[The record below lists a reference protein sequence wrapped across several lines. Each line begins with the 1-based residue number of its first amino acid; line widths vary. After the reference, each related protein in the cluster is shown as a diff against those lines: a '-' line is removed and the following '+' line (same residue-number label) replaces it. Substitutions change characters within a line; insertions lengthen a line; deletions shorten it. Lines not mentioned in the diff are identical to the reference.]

1 MKVRVLRPAIA
12 WLEMEILV
20 VSDGST
26 DATEAIAESFADRGV
41 RLIRAPRGG
50 KAAALNAAL
59 RHASG
64 EILFFTDVRQ
74 ALDPRALSHLVA
86 NFADPSIGAV
96 TGELRFLEPDS
107 TGEEADMELYWR
119 YELFARRRHSRIDS
133 TFSATGCIYAIR
145 RSLTAPIPPDTLS
158 DDVVIPLRAFFRG
171 YRVIFDPEAIAF
183 DHPTSEGG
191 EFRRKLRT
199 LAGIWQVHARLPE
212 LFTSANRM
220 RLDFLSHRF
229 ARLALPWAILLVWA
243 ATLALPASPFRRFL
257 LIDELALAALAALD
271 YLVPKG
277 LFLKRVSSPART
289 FLAMNLASLVAVA
302 AALDDL
308 DPTKTLFI
316 VSTKSGTTAESLSF
330 QAYQWERTAAALKKS
345 GIGRPTD
352 PGFFMVAITDPP
364 FASKTSIICLRQGAS
379 ASMTSSG
386 RMTANGSSPI
396 RSLAQSTAWPSPRGS
411 FWRT

>member
-1 MKVRVLRPAIA
+1 MLAAVLLAVASAIVFYIIAGYPILLAFFTRRAAPPVRKDKNFRATVSVLMAVHNGEEFIRGKLECLLGLDYPAH
-12 WLEMEILV
+12 LVEILV

-50 KAAALNAAL
+50 KAATLNVAL
-59 RHASG
+59 RQVSG

-74 ALDPRALSHLVA
+74 ALDPHALSHLVA

-96 TGELRFLEPDS
+96 TGELRILNPDS
-107 TGEEADMELYWR
+107 TGEEADMKLYRR

-145 RSLTAPIPPDTLS
+145 RSLTAPIPPNTLS
-158 DDVVIPLRAFFRG
+158 DDVAIPLRAFFRG
-171 YRVIFDPEAIAF
+171 NRVIVDPEAIAF

-199 LAGIWQVHARLPE
+199 LAGLWQVHARLPE

-243 ATLALPASPFRRFL
+243 ATMALPASPFRRFL
-257 LIDELALAALAALD
+257 LIDELALVALAALD

-289 FLAMNLASLVAVA
+289 FFAMNLAPLLAIAVFVV
-302 AALDDL
+302 
-308 DPTKTLFI
+308 PPETL
-316 VSTKSGTTAESLSF
+316 
-330 QAYQWERTAAALKKS
+330 W
-345 GIGRPTD
+345 RPTR
-352 PGFFMVAITDPP
+352 V
-364 FASKTSIICLRQGAS
+364 KVR
-379 ASMTSSG
+379 
-386 RMTANGSSPI
+386 R
-396 RSLAQSTAWPSPRGS
+396 R
-411 FWRT
+411 

>member
-1 MKVRVLRPAIA
+1 VQKDKDFRTTVSVVMAVRDGEEFIRRKLECLLGLDYPAQS
-12 WLEMEILV
+12 MEILV

-41 RLIRAPRGG
+41 RLIRAPRAG
-50 KAAALNAAL
+50 KAAAINTAL
-59 RHASG
+59 GHATG

-74 ALDPRALSHLVA
+74 ALDPDALSHLVA
-86 NFADPSIGAV
+86 NFSDPSIGAV
-96 TGELRFLEPDS
+96 TGELRYLDPDR

-119 YELFARRRHSRIDS
+119 YELFARRRHSRMDS

-183 DHPTSEGG
+183 DHPTAKGR

-257 LIDELALAALAALD
+257 LIDELALVVLAALD

-277 LFLKRVSSPART
+277 FFLKRISSPART
-289 FLAMNLASLVAVA
+289 FLAMNLASLLAVAVFVV
-302 AALDDL
+302 
-308 DPTKTLFI
+308 PPETL
-316 VSTKSGTTAESLSF
+316 
-330 QAYQWERTAAALKKS
+330 W
-345 GIGRPTD
+345 RPTR
-352 PGFFMVAITDPP
+352 V
-364 FASKTSIICLRQGAS
+364 KVRRQ
-379 ASMTSSG
+379 
-386 RMTANGSSPI
+386 
-396 RSLAQSTAWPSPRGS
+396 
-411 FWRT
+411 

>member
-1 MKVRVLRPAIA
+1 MLAAVVLAVASVMVFYIIAGYPILLAFIRRRAAPPVQKDKGFRATVSMLLAVRNGEEFIRGKLECLLGLDYPAQ
-12 WLEMEILV
+12 LMEIVV

-41 RLIRAPRGG
+41 RLIRAPRAG
-50 KAAALNAAL
+50 KAAAINAAL
-59 RHASG
+59 RQASG

-74 ALDPRALSHLVA
+74 ALDADALSHLVA

-96 TGELRFLEPDS
+96 TGELRYLDPDQ

-145 RSLTAPIPPDTLS
+145 RNLAGPIPPDTLS

-183 DHPTSEGG
+183 DHPTPEGG

-199 LAGIWQVHARLPE
+199 LAGLWQVHARLPE

-229 ARLALPWAILLVWA
+229 ARLALPWALLLVWA
-243 ATLALPASPFRRFL
+243 ALPASPFRRFL
-257 LIDELALAALAALD
+257 LIGELALVALAALD
-271 YLVPKG
+271 YVVPKG
-277 LFLKRVSSPART
+277 FFLKRVSSPART
-289 FLAMNLASLVAVA
+289 FLAMNLASLLAIGVFVV
-302 AALDDL
+302 
-308 DPTKTLFI
+308 PPETL
-316 VSTKSGTTAESLSF
+316 
-330 QAYQWERTAAALKKS
+330 W
-345 GIGRPTD
+345 RPTR
-352 PGFFMVAITDPP
+352 V
-364 FASKTSIICLRQGAS
+364 KVR
-379 ASMTSSG
+379 
-386 RMTANGSSPI
+386 R
-396 RSLAQSTAWPSPRGS
+396 R
-411 FWRT
+411 

>member
-1 MKVRVLRPAIA
+1 MLAVVLLAAASAVVFYIIAGYPILLAFFERRAAPPVKKDKDFRATVSVLMAVRDGEQFIGGKLECLLGLDYPAE
-12 WLEMEILV
+12 LMEILV

-26 DATEAIAESFADRGV
+26 DGTEAIAESFADRGV
-41 RLIRAPRGG
+41 RLIRAPRAG
-50 KAAALNAAL
+50 KAAAINAAL
-59 RHASG
+59 GHASG

-74 ALDPRALSHLVA
+74 ALDADALSHLVA

-96 TGELRFLEPDS
+96 TGELRYLDPDR

-119 YELFARRRHSRIDS
+119 YELFARRRHSRMDS

-183 DHPTSEGG
+183 DHPTSKGG

-257 LIDELALAALAALD
+257 VMDELALVALAALD

-277 LFLKRVSSPART
+277 FFLKRISSPART
-289 FLAMNLASLVAVA
+289 FLAMNLASLLAVAVFVVA
-302 AALDDL
+302 
-308 DPTKTLFI
+308 PETL
-316 VSTKSGTTAESLSF
+316 
-330 QAYQWERTAAALKKS
+330 W
-345 GIGRPTD
+345 RPTR
-352 PGFFMVAITDPP
+352 V
-364 FASKTSIICLRQGAS
+364 KVRHQ
-379 ASMTSSG
+379 
-386 RMTANGSSPI
+386 
-396 RSLAQSTAWPSPRGS
+396 
-411 FWRT
+411 